1 MAWIFFQFS
10 YSIYELCHSAQDTSL
25 HFRMLS
31 ELLPTTPP
39 EVCWT
44 AEGMACG
51 ETHSTL
57 PFSVLGLVS
66 SVCASLPFSP
76 SVFGP
81 LVSLSQLLLGLVKAS
96 LAFCPLAAL
105 TGKSIS
111 KQSPGSTLGPGSSSS
126 ARLPQPLSHPLAAG
140 KVSNASP
147 TSSHG
152 DTLVNLTR
160 AFFLFIRFLITY
172 YV

>member
-1 MAWIFFQFS
+1 MAQTVKNPPAMQDIWVQS
-10 YSIYELCHSAQDTSL
+10 LGWEDSWEEGKPTPLCLSRCSVSSL
-25 HFRMLS
+25 LCVRLS
-31 ELLPTTPP
+31 LSPR
-39 EVCWT
+39 
-44 AEGMACG
+44 
-51 ETHSTL
+51 
-57 PFSVLGLVS
+57 SVL
-66 SVCASLPFSP
+66 
-76 SVFGP
+76 GP

-111 KQSPGSTLGPGSSSS
+111 KQSPGSTLGPGSSPS
-126 ARLPQPLSHPLAAG
+126 ARLPQPLGHPLAAG

-152 DTLVNLTR
+152 DALVNLTR